1 MRPADDAEGGL
12 ADRRRPGR
20 RAPAANSAK
29 YAAAEAAAH
38 AVDQAIQT
46 HGGNGLSQEYGVAAL
61 LAMSRVSRIA
71 PVSREMILSF
81 VAQHDL
87 QLPRSY

>member
-1 MRPADDAEGGL
+1 M
-12 ADRRRPGR
+12 
-20 RAPAANSAK
+20 
-29 YAAAEAAAH
+29 H

-71 PVSREMILSF
+71 PVSREMILNF